1 MATSNKLTLR
11 DLSRIAIFAAII
23 AALTLPGELPLATGV
38 PITLQTLGVMLAG
51 VVLGAYRGSLAV
63 ALYVVLG
70 LIGLPILS
78 GHTGGFSVLAGPTA
92 GFLLGF
98 IPGAFV
104 TGLIAHSA
112 KSKFSLVRV
121 ILGSIVGGIGVIY
134 AIGIPVMAANLKV
147 DLVTATG
154 YVSVYL
160 IGDAVKVVLTAVIA
174 FALFRAYPKAF
185 KN

>member
-1 MATSNKLTLR
+1 MSKFTLR
-11 DLSRIAIFAAII
+11 DLSRVAIFAAII

-63 ALYVVLG
+63 ALYVILG
-70 LIGLPILS
+70 LIGLPILA
-78 GHTGGFSVLAGPTA
+78 GHTGGVAVLVGPTA

-98 IPGAFV
+98 IPGALL

-112 KSKFSLVRV
+112 KGKFSLLRV
-121 ILGSIVGGIGVIY
+121 ILGSIVGGIVVVY
-134 AIGIPVMAANLKV
+134 AIGIPVMAANLHV
-147 DLVTATG
+147 DLITATG
-154 YVSVYL
+154 YVAIYL
-160 IGDAVKVVLTAVIA
+160 IGDAIKVVLTAIIA
-174 FALFRAYPKAF
+174 FALNRAYPKAF